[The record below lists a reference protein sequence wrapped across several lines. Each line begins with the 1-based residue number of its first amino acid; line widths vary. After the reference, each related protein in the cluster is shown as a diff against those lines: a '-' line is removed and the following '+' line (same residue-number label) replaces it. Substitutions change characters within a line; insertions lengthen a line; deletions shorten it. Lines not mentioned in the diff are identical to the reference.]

1 MTKVLLRV
9 QQLTLAPRM
18 EHYGVL
24 QIGDQIR
31 HTRAACN
38 NMLTLR
44 ELLGQPL
51 VHRELGGPNRHSPE
65 TPNNENMV
73 NVRVRLLPASCC
85 THRGYKRASD
95 PSYLRASRGT
105 Y

>member
-38 NMLTLR
+38 NMLTLC

-51 VHRELGGPNRHSPE
+51 VHREGGGP
-65 TPNNENMV
+65 TDTAQG
-73 NVRVRLLPASCC
+73 LPKGKYGQYESSVA
-85 THRGYKRASD
+85 T
-95 PSYLRASRGT
+95 
-105 Y
+105 

>member
-1 MTKVLLRV
+1 MDLLMLEVLLRV

-31 HTRAACN
+31 HTRAARN
-38 NMLTLR
+38 NILTLR

-51 VHRELGGPNRHSPE
+51 VHREGGGL
-65 TPNNENMV
+65 TDTAQ
-73 NVRVRLLPASCC
+73 RLPTMKIWSM
-85 THRGYKRASD
+85 
-95 PSYLRASRGT
+95 
-105 Y
+105 